1 MYLNTRTECPKTLK
15 IWLPHL
21 EEPMSA
27 RKVEKKYP
35 EFAALFDGKAN
46 ENTLFFYYKI
56 NKDEQCLEFIDE
68 DAEEEVAELLG
79 VTITEIELE
88 NEEEDAP
95 ISRSLSEQEINE
107 FRSHINDI
115 REGLDAIRVSALD
128 EDKKMPGDVPPSSD
142 PDRWEVEF

>member
-1 MYLNTRTECPKTLK
+1 MFLDTRTECPKSLK

-21 EEPMSA
+21 TEPISA

-35 EFAALFDGKAN
+35 EFAALFDGKAK

-56 NKDEQCLEFIDE
+56 NKEEQCLDFIDE
-68 DAEEEVAELLG
+68 EAEEEVAELLG

-88 NEEEDAP
+88 DEEEAKP
-95 ISRSLSEQEINE
+95 ISRSLSEQEIND

-115 REGLDAIRVSALD
+115 RHGLDAIRITALN
-128 EDKKMPGDVPPSSD
+128 ENQKMPEKEPPG
-142 PDRWEVEF
+142 PDATRWEVGF

>member
-1 MYLNTRTECPKTLK
+1 MHLDTRTECPKSLK

-21 EEPMSA
+21 SEPLSA

-35 EFAALFDGKAN
+35 EFAALFDGKSQ

-56 NKDEQCLEFIDE
+56 NKLEQCLDFIDE

-79 VTITEIELE
+79 VTITEIEVVD
-88 NEEEDAP
+88 EDAEEASKP
-95 ISRSLSEQEINE
+95 ISRVLSEEEISE

-115 REGLDAIRVSALD
+115 REGLDKIRQNPVGAAA
-128 EDKKMPGDVPPSSD
+128 PSQT
-142 PDRWEVEF
+142 PLN

>member
-1 MYLNTRTECPKTLK
+1 MFLDAQTECPKSLK

-21 EEPMSA
+21 EEPISA

-35 EFAALFDGKAN
+35 EFAALFDGKAS

-56 NKDEQCLEFIDE
+56 NKEEQCLDFIDE

-79 VTITEIELE
+79 VAITEIELE
-88 NEEEDAP
+88 NEEEDKP

-115 REGLDAIRVSALD
+115 RQGLDAIRVSALV
-128 EDKKMPGDVPPSSD
+128 EDQKMPEEEPVDQDGT
-142 PDRWEVEF
+142 RWEIEF